1 MKSSGNYLDGEK
13 WDKFGCEL
21 KWSSETAADLINAD
35 YQGRC
40 VNTVNVLFRGS
51 TGIGSLPLLSAGTL
65 LQQLYDLGFQR
76 VCRLDLSIDVFN
88 AEELDTRLITSQLES
103 GVWKIPRRSPSSYTY
118 LGPLASDDSGSRGAT
133 LYIGAKSADVQACI
147 YDKGIQQDLQSPWLR
162 LEVRYRNEPALEAF
176 QRLMQFMDG
185 AMESGNPEG
194 HMDDGVVGLVRGTI
208 DIRDVSR
215 WMGLDHLPK
224 NWATDALT
232 TYPERMHPVFGQT
245 APLQVGSF
253 KASGAFA
260 ARTRHLM
267 KSSGKHIWRLVVIS
281 VAKGTDPGAVALTM
295 GAPSAGQIT
304 DEDFMDMAQVSGFTV
319 AELEAAECKAH
330 SLLMEL
336 HGINVKCIGSD
347 RTLLR
352 EELLRTTGG
361 V

>member
-1 MKSSGNYLDGEK
+1 MRSSGNYLDGEK
-13 WDKFGCEL
+13 WEKFGAEM
-21 KWSSETAADLINAD
+21 KWSSATAADLIGAD

-40 VNTVNVLFRGS
+40 VNTVNVLLRGS
-51 TGIGSLPLLSAGTL
+51 TGIGSLPILSAGNL
-65 LQQLYDLGFQR
+65 LQQLFDLGFQR
-76 VCRLDLSIDVFN
+76 ICRLDLSIDIFN
-88 AEELDTRLITSQLES
+88 AEELHTRLITDQLES
-103 GVWKIPRRSPSSYTY
+103 GLWKIPRRSPSSYTY
-118 LGPLASDDSGSRGAT
+118 LGPLLSDDSGKRGSS
-133 LYIGAKSADVQACI
+133 LYIGAKTADVQACI

-176 QRLMQFMDG
+176 QRLMQFMNG

-194 HMDDGVVGLVRGTI
+194 HLDDGVVRLVRGVC

-215 WMGLDHLPK
+215 WRGLDHLPK

-253 KASGAFA
+253 KATGAFA

-267 KSSGKHIWRLVVIS
+267 KSSGKHIWRLAVIS
-281 VAKGTDPGAVALTM
+281 VAKGVDPGSVALTM

-304 DEDFMDMAQVSGFTV
+304 DEDFMDMSQVSGFTV
-319 AELEAAECKAH
+319 AELEKAECKAH
-330 SLLMEL
+330 SLLHAL
-336 HGINVKCIGSD
+336 HGVDIECVGSD